1 MESDDLFESL
11 LARCIKLIYIR
22 PRTESEINKYLN
34 KLTEDQHLIERLIS
48 RLKDNKYLNDN
59 EFIEWWVSQREYFR
73 PRGQPLLK
81 RELKLKGVSQEFI
94 DEYFAKTDLDEAELA
109 LQALSSKQ
117 RQLDR
122 TEDKKRFKVAVDY
135 LMRRGFSYDTA
146 KKAFEQFMQMR

>member
-1 MESDDLFESL
+1 M
-11 LARCIKLIYIR
+11 
-22 PRTESEINKYLN
+22 
-34 KLTEDQHLIERLIS
+34 
-48 RLKDNKYLNDN
+48 
-59 EFIEWWVSQREYFR
+59 
-73 PRGQPLLK
+73 LLK
-81 RELKLKGVSQEFI
+81 RELKLKGVSQKFI